1 MAEKHQAAP
10 AKVAPPRNEL
20 KAAPLQRTSLEFRN
34 LDPDYVYE
42 RFDTR
47 PNHPSYFG
55 KKVRP
60 HSIGD
65 DWSEYID
72 CTPWEVVHAETDPLV
87 EALTTRDD
95 QGKGVDSV
103 VRGAQWVM
111 CRKPKTEYER
121 TYGALEKA
129 RAAKIRGS
137 HEAGA
142 VEGYG
147 STGSTATAVSYD
159 PEVSGSALMDRMTNQ
174 VKTR

>member
-1 MAEKHQAAP
+1 MAEKAQAAP

-34 LDPDYVYE
+34 LDEDFVYE

-47 PNHPSYFG
+47 PSHPSYFG
-55 KKVRP
+55 KKVRK

-65 DWSEYID
+65 DWSGYID
-72 CTPWEVVHAETDPLV
+72 CTPWEVVHAESDPLV

-111 CRKPKTEYER
+111 CRKPKAEYER

-129 RAAKIRGS
+129 RAAKIRGAQES
-137 HEAGA
+137 TAQED
-142 VEGYG
+142 YG
-147 STGSTATAVSYD
+147 DTGSTAQAVSYD
-159 PEVSGSALMDRMTNQ
+159 PNVSGAQMIKRMSKE
-174 VKTR
+174 VER